1 VPRFQYFNLQDARIE
16 GVELLGRARLG
27 GAGLAIGAGFP
38 RGVNARTGKRILDV
52 GSSRVTVDLTVPAA
66 RVLPAGQLA
75 ARLRWNDAVPAEE
88 VQELLLVRPAF
99 WVASLEASSVISG
112 VRVVLAVRNL
122 FDTYY
127 FEPLSFIPEPG
138 RTFALS
144 LRKDFSVPLGP
155 GRRGS

>member
-1 VPRFQYFNLQDARIE
+1 MDVQ
-16 GVELLGRARLG
+16 
-27 GAGLAIGAGFP
+27 
-38 RGVNARTGKRILDV
+38 TGKRILDV
-52 GSSRVTVDLTVPAA
+52 GSSRVTVDLTVPAG

-88 VQELLLVRPAF
+88 VQELLLARPAF
-99 WVASLEASSVISG
+99 WAASLEASSVIGG
-112 VRVVLAVRNL
+112 VRVTLAVRNL

-127 FEPLSFIPEPG
+127 FESLSFIPESG

-144 LRKDFSVPLGP
+144 LRKDFSVPLAS